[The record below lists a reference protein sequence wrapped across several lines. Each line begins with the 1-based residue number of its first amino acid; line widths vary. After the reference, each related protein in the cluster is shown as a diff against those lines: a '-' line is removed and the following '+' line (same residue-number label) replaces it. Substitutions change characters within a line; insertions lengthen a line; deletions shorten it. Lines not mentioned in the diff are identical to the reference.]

1 MRINGLINDRSTFGR
16 LASPRITCLRKNT
29 IDVKVKLY
37 VLYIFIIFEINFF
50 IILSEATIKEE
61 SLAILVSE
69 VTCGEK
75 SIKSDQIEQIIYN

>member
-1 MRINGLINDRSTFGR
+1 MI
-16 LASPRITCLRKNT
+16 ITCLRKNT

-50 IILSEATIKEE
+50 IILSEATINKE

-75 SIKSDQIEQIIYN
+75 SYKSEQIEQIIYN

>member
-1 MRINGLINDRSTFGR
+1 MI
-16 LASPRITCLRKNT
+16 ITCLRKNT

-61 SLAILVSE
+61 SLAILLSVIS
-69 VTCGEK
+69 VI
-75 SIKSDQIEQIIYN
+75 SV

>member
-1 MRINGLINDRSTFGR
+1 MRINGLINDNYMFK
-16 LASPRITCLRKNT
+16 KNT

-75 SIKSDQIEQIIYN
+75 SIKSNQIEHIYIKILFDFE